1 MPSRI
6 SIQILSGI
14 ICFFCVTYLITSI
27 FYPFSFEN
35 IISGLHF
42 QLRQSNVDKLINTTT
57 GFTPTKTQS
66 ILILSTNLSN
76 KSFICDYVKK
86 DNVHNKTSPLSFDN
100 HRLNALHRT

>member
-1 MPSRI
+1 MPSLI
-6 SIQILSGI
+6 SIQILSTI
-14 ICFFCVTYLITSI
+14 ICFFCATYLIISI

-35 IISGLHF
+35 IINGLHF
-42 QLRQSNVDKLINTTT
+42 QLRQSNVDRLINTT

-76 KSFICDYVKK
+76 KSFICDYVKN